1 MAQTAP
7 QNEPLP
13 ACNISCYD
21 KQTTKLWSCAQARQ
35 AQRCCT
41 SETKASNTKAPNKHS
56 KTPCSCMPCMFLQGT
71 GKGKINTRTS
81 SGAVSAGV
89 AVGIKVAAATLCIQ
103 TASATQNS
111 CVNIHETR
119 CSKLQKVQAGMHT
132 TIRLMFCTAAER
144 RSALEPVSCDGGTA
158 DTVHAP
164 QDCQTLDQQQTQPL
178 PGTAWCLSVDPQ
190 LLVNRRHHCICIRQ
204 KRAGAHESTLVNSMR
219 TPLGPAAAAKSPPSN
234 YYCRHQ
240 AWRDC
245 NRLPIPKWPRT
256 LP

>member
-41 SETKASNTKAPNKHS
+41 SETKASNTKAPNKHN

-89 AVGIKVAAATLCIQ
+89 AVVIKVAAATLCIQ

-119 CSKLQKVQAGMHT
+119 CSTLQKVQAGMHT
-132 TIRLMFCTAAER
+132 TIRLMCCTAAER
-144 RSALEPVSCDGGTA
+144 RSALEPVSCDGGNGTA

-164 QDCQTLDQQQTQPL
+164 QDCQTLDQQQTKPL
-178 PGTAWCLSVDPQ
+178 PGTAWCFHTLSVDAQ

-204 KRAGAHESTLVNSMR
+204 KRPGAHESTLVNSMR

-245 NRLPIPKWPRT
+245 NRLPIPK
-256 LP
+256 